1 MKAGRMAEWTAGKTI
16 ALHTCSACKR
26 GGMTLDGIMRHTCA
40 VEGGPGVGNLRP
52 GDQHSSCPDC
62 GRDTGAFLGRSFC
75 VCTDAGGRNPLG
87 QKGSQPSTCGHDVR
101 TQNIGEFLH
110 FSGREVAETA
120 TEHPFHATKRTKGN
134 EMKQGKESVFKVI
147 RTGMAAPKSLKPH
160 PDAIVPISQE
170 AKETLNHQLN
180 LHGIR
185 DAIWV
190 NERNQIIS
198 GVNRWEWAT
207 ENDVAEVPVQ
217 VVECDDVRTL
227 VIDHQARRN
236 SSLGQLAILEL
247 ERHPKEVADWYRIGQ
262 AQTVGVSLVDAAK
275 RAGVVGSAA
284 YVEKLSEKYNHRAL
298 AELLGINEKMASAA
312 VALVA
317 HCHLKLRPYLDVKHP
332 KRKAGDPLDPNDK
345 VDAAVIQVLENTRN
359 RILSGEAGLQNWR
372 VVSSGL
378 SQEVGGKN
386 PERWNKVAERAIKSL
401 GNVLTAKIW
410 NGLTGTQKDKVV
422 EDTAAVVEQLVKT
435 DPAYA
440 QRILDRVQGSLA

>member
-1 MKAGRMAEWTAGKTI
+1 MREGRSLSAPPGQGAGEEHGRGAAVSKTHRFFQCPRC
-16 ALHTCSACKR
+16 L
-26 GGMTLDGIMRHTCA
+26 
-40 VEGGPGVGNLRP
+40 
-52 GDQHSSCPDC
+52 HSSVSQAMLDAHDC
-62 GRDTGAFLGRSFC
+62 RAATPSGSGNGK
-75 VCTDAGGRNPLG
+75 G
-87 QKGSQPSTCGHDVR
+87 QKAPTMGQPVPS
-101 TQNIGEFLH
+101 QNIGDFSH
-110 FSGREVAETA
+110 FSGGQGPEAAPTDPFA
-120 TEHPFHATKRTKGN
+120 TTKRTREN
-134 EMKQGKESVFKVI
+134 DVKETVFRII
-147 RTGMAAPKSLKPH
+147 RTDSCHPKILKPH

-170 AKETLNHQLN
+170 AKDTLNHQLN

-185 DAIWV
+185 DAIWI
-190 NERNQIIS
+190 NEKHQIIS
-198 GVNRWEWAT
+198 GVNRWEWAMET
-207 ENDVAEVPVQ
+207 DAEMVPVQ

-247 ERHPKEVADWYRIGQ
+247 ERHPKEVADWFRIGQ
-262 AQTVGVSLVDAAK
+262 AQTVGSSLVDAAK
-275 RAGVVGSAA
+275 RAGVAGSAA
-284 YVEKLSEKYNHRAL
+284 YVEKLGEKYSREAL
-298 AELLGINEKMASAA
+298 AERLGINEKMATAA

-332 KRKAGDPLDPNDK
+332 KRRPGDPLDPADK
-345 VDAAVIQVLENTRN
+345 VDAAVIQVLENTRT
-359 RILSGEAGLQNWR
+359 RVLSGEAGLQNWR

-401 GNVLTAKIW
+401 GNVLTARIW

-435 DPAYA
+435 DPSYA